1 MSYVNQI
8 NQFRPIMASAYT
20 VQPHLDHHACVP
32 ECDINLSVRRENAGV
47 VVGLSVRP
55 LIFYLPRFDLFKLTA
70 SLSHQKGSACKSRN
84 HGDRLPD
91 QGDVV
96 PATVLLLYRLRG
108 P

>member
-1 MSYVNQI
+1 MLSDQSLGIYSI
-8 NQFRPIMASAYT
+8 
-20 VQPHLDHHACVP
+20 ACRRTSTIT
-32 ECDINLSVRRENAGV
+32 CMCNMNLLFSERREYSGSGPV
-47 VVGLSVRP
+47 VRATAYF
-55 LIFYLPRFDLFKLTA
+55 FYLHRFDLFKLTA